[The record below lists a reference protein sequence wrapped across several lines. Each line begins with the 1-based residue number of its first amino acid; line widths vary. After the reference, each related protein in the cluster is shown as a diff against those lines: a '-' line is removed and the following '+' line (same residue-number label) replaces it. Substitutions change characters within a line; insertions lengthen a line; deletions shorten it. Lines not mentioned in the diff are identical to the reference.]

1 MRGGPMVD
9 SLDDAHW
16 FDVARLEL
24 PDGRIAR
31 IQEAWIR
38 LSPRYVCFYNKWDP
52 GAITPRHGHHG
63 DHSILV
69 VKGQVSDGIHVCG
82 PGSHIMLE
90 YGDTFGP
97 WEAGPEGCEMYG
109 VIMGVGHPFMDK
121 AEWRAYLAGRGIVEH
136 PCPPPPLPAW
146 SAGMNVLPADATASN

>member
-63 DHSILV
+63 DHSILI
-69 VKGQVSDGIHVCG
+69 VKGHRAAKGGFGVRAGEEIVHLVHVRY
-82 PGSHIMLE
+82 P
-90 YGDTFGP
+90 
-97 WEAGPEGCEMYG
+97 
-109 VIMGVGHPFMDK
+109 
-121 AEWRAYLAGRGIVEH
+121 RGRGADSEHMAKLVECH
-136 PCPPPPLPAW
+136 GKEVIL
-146 SAGMNVLPADATASN
+146 